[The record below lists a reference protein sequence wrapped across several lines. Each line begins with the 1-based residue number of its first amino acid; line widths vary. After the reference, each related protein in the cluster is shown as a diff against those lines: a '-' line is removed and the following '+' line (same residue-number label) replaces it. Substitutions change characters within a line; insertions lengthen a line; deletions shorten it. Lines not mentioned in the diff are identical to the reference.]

1 MRRFL
6 TIVISIFLALPAIS
20 QDARTNLIIKTN
32 ADEQTVQFDDLRR
45 ITFNAT
51 TVQIEKFDGSTISN
65 DMANII
71 YLSATSKTTDIVAP
85 QTSGNLVEHISSDA
99 IAVNCVSGAIV
110 EIYNMSGS
118 RIATRRLDADNG
130 TISIAT
136 LPKGIYILRAE
147 GRTVKFLKR

>member
-32 ADEQTVQFDDLRR
+32 AGEQTVQFDDLRR

-85 QTSGNLVEHISSDA
+85 QTSSNLVEHISSDA
-99 IAVNCVSGAIV
+99 IVVNCVSGAIV

>member
-32 ADEQTVQFDDLRR
+32 LEEQTVQFDDLRR

-71 YLSATSKTTDIVAP
+71 YMSATSKTTDIVAP

-99 IAVNCVSGAIV
+99 IVVNCVSGAIV

>member
-32 ADEQTVQFDDLRR
+32 AGEQTVQFDDLRR

-71 YLSATSKTTDIVAP
+71 YLSATSNTTNILAP
-85 QTSGNLVEHISSDA
+85 QTSDKLVENISSDA
-99 IAVNCVSGAIV
+99 ITVNCASGTTV
-110 EIYNMSGS
+110 QIYNMSGS
-118 RIATRRLDADNG
+118 HIATRRLDADNG
-130 TISIAT
+130 IISIAT
-136 LPKGIYILRAE
+136 LPKGIYILRADE
-147 GRTVKFLKR
+147 RTAKFLKR

>member
-6 TIVISIFLALPAIS
+6 TIVISILLALPAIS

-32 ADEQTVQFDDLRR
+32 LDEQTVQFDDLRR

-99 IAVNCVSGAIV
+99 IVVNCVSGAIV

>member
-32 ADEQTVQFDDLRR
+32 LEEQTVQFDDLRR

-99 IAVNCVSGAIV
+99 IVVNCVSGAIV

>member
-1 MRRFL
+1 M
-6 TIVISIFLALPAIS
+6 
-20 QDARTNLIIKTN
+20 
-32 ADEQTVQFDDLRR
+32 QFDDLRR

-71 YLSATSKTTDIVAP
+71 YMSATSKTTDIVAP

-99 IAVNCVSGAIV
+99 IVVNCVSGAIV

>member
-32 ADEQTVQFDDLRR
+32 LEEQTVQFDDLRR

-71 YLSATSKTTDIVAP
+71 YMSATSKTTDIVAP
-85 QTSGNLVEHISSDA
+85 QTSGNLVEHISSNA
-99 IAVNCVSGAIV
+99 IVVNCVSGAIV

>member
-32 ADEQTVQFDDLRR
+32 LEEQTVQFDDLRR

-99 IAVNCVSGAIV
+99 IVVNCVSGAIV

-118 RIATRRLDADNG
+118 RIATRRLDTENG
-130 TISIAT
+130 IISIAT

>member
-32 ADEQTVQFDDLRR
+32 LEEQTVQFDDLRR

>member
-32 ADEQTVQFDDLRR
+32 AGEQTVQFDDLRR

-99 IAVNCVSGAIV
+99 IVVNCVSGAIV

>member
-32 ADEQTVQFDDLRR
+32 AGEQTVQFDDLRR

-51 TVQIEKFDGSTISN
+51 TVQIEKFDGSTIRN

-71 YLSATSKTTDIVAP
+71 YMSATSKTTDIVAP

-99 IAVNCVSGAIV
+99 IVVNCVSGAIV

-136 LPKGIYILRAE
+136 LPKSIYILRAE

>member
-6 TIVISIFLALPAIS
+6 AIVISIFLALPTIS

-32 ADEQTVQFDDLRR
+32 LEEQTVQFDDLRR

>member
-32 ADEQTVQFDDLRR
+32 LEELTVQFDDLRR

>member
-32 ADEQTVQFDDLRR
+32 LDEQTVQFDDLRR

-99 IAVNCVSGAIV
+99 IVVNCVSGAIV

>member
-32 ADEQTVQFDDLRR
+32 AGEQTVQFDDLRR

-71 YLSATSKTTDIVAP
+71 YLSATSNTTNILAP

-99 IAVNCVSGAIV
+99 IVVNCVSGAIV

>member
-32 ADEQTVQFDDLRR
+32 AGEQTVQFDDLRR

-51 TVQIEKFDGSTISN
+51 KVQIEKFDGSTISN

-99 IAVNCVSGAIV
+99 IVVNCVSGAIV